1 MGYSPSRASA
11 WLGVA
16 TRRGHELGGR
26 RCIAWLLFFAPF
38 GSGARCAC
46 LPVDEWKPRG
56 VVATQVALERGIL
69 HLAEK
74 LFVSVACARK
84 VEIEMNR

>member
-16 TRRGHELGGR
+16 TRPRVKWRGG
-26 RCIAWLLFFAPF
+26 AWLLFFAPT
-38 GSGARCAC
+38 GSGARCVCRPVC
-46 LPVDEWKPRG
+46 LPVEAPG
-56 VVATQVALERGIL
+56 VVAKRGIL